1 MARIY
6 ATKNLYYYPKVIKI
20 FLVNNKYEA
29 DLWFYK
35 TKDIHEAD
43 SRDEIWYFSDDEY
56 SATAM
61 ICWVEDKYD
70 ADVLVYQVRDKYEAR
85 WNKGNKFLGRIG

>member
-1 MARIY
+1 MQQKTFITIRKSLKYFWLMI
-6 ATKNLYYYPKVIKI
+6 
-20 FLVNNKYEA
+20 YEA

-35 TKDIHEAD
+35 TKDVHEAD

-70 ADVLVYQVRDKYEAR
+70 ADVWVYQVRDKYEAR

>member
-6 ATKNLYYYPKVIKI
+6 ATKDLYYYPKVIKV
-20 FLVNNKYEA
+20 FLVNDKYEA

-35 TKDIHEAD
+35 TKDVHEAD

-61 ICWVEDKYD
+61 ICWVEDKY
-70 ADVLVYQVRDKYEAR
+70 EAR